1 MAEDPD
7 EYRLRKAMERADPM
21 RVPDALEKIE
31 WRLMHGEY
39 KAPSSL
45 GLVGHITKH
54 GDAYLRR
61 LLVQGA
67 RSVLHTAPRHTD
79 HMSQWVQA
87 IESRRG
93 HHRAL
98 VAIASKNARIAWA
111 VLSRNEALRPA

>member
-45 GLVGHITKH
+45 GLVGWIVVALL
-54 GDAYLRR
+54 GLILLRI
-61 LLVQGA
+61 
-67 RSVLHTAPRHTD
+67 
-79 HMSQWVQA
+79 W
-87 IESRRG
+87 
-93 HHRAL
+93 
-98 VAIASKNARIAWA
+98 
-111 VLSRNEALRPA
+111 